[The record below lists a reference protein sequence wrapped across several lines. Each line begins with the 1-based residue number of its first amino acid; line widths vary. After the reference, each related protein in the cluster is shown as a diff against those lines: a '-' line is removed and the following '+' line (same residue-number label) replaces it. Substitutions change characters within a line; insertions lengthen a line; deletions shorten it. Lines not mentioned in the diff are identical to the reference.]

1 MTNSTTTTIVPLPS
15 HDIAEAI
22 IDGFND
28 EDCGFTISY
37 VDKSDPH
44 WAAHC
49 SAIKIVTTDCKTCL
63 EKQANVPHWFD
74 TNIVIRSG
82 TGCKGS
88 HTNQLEI
95 KINTH
100 NHSTKCGDFRNGET
114 TDVKVELKTCGPV
127 GYEYTYLAVS
137 EYLIADH
144 DPARRV
150 TISAPDNIT
159 ALSIGAW
166 FIDYDPALYVD
177 GVLKGHLLTNLK
189 EWYND

>member
-1 MTNSTTTTIVPLPS
+1 MTKSNTTIVTLPS
-15 HDIAEAI
+15 NDIAEAI
-22 IDGFND
+22 IDGFNN

-37 VDKSDPH
+37 VHNNEFAP
-44 WAAHC
+44 C
-49 SAIKIVTTDCKTCL
+49 AIKIVTTDCKACVG
-63 EKQANVPHWFD
+63 KQAKTGYKNHHWFD
-74 TNIVIRSG
+74 TNIVLRSG

-100 NHSTKCGDFRNGET
+100 NHSRKCGDFRNGET
-114 TDVKVELKTCGPV
+114 TDVKVDLKTCGSV

-150 TISAPDNIT
+150 TISAPDNGT
-159 ALSIGAW
+159 ALDIGAW
-166 FIDYDPALYVD
+166 FIDYDPDLYVD